1 MSVARGSV
9 IADRFEVT
17 GDVGAHANARA
28 WARKGWMRF
37 EEADLWLR
45 GRDLRTGAPVLFE
58 LRRGAHVW
66 DHDLAAEAAAR
77 RVAALALPGVV
88 PVLHVGEVVVYAEPP
103 PDRPRGDC
111 TAAEAAALAVEAC
124 AIAAALHAGGV
135 AGLSFHARNLRVVG
149 AGADRRIAW
158 LVPGALGIGWLAMS
172 QRDEA
177 VRKAANQLWRLDQ
190 VARDVWGLVDFFV
203 TLQPDGARLPDAIAV
218 LHREPERCAGLDV
231 AALAAFF
238 VLLAPALAVR
248 VAALPR
254 VAAVPPI
261 PLDYD
266 LVIRDGEA
274 LLARADRYERKYYTL
289 QLAAAYHQR
298 ACRAWAAGDRAA
310 ALPDA
315 ERAVELDPVWLSYA
329 TTRALALEAAGR
341 RDEARSVIA
350 AALAAAPPPLRP
362 VQTMW
367 EMRRQQNSPTAADLA
382 RAHAT
387 SGLLALRAGDADAAV
402 ASLRAALDLDETAA
416 HAHALGAALYAA
428 GDIAAA
434 AVAEA
439 RSVELEP
446 GNARYRWALAGS
458 LRKLG
463 RAAEARAHAEA
474 AIAAEPDDA
483 VHRERFAKLFG

>member
-9 IADRFEVT
+9 VADRFEVT
-17 GDVGAHANARA
+17 GDVEAHVTARA

-45 GRDLRTGAPVLFE
+45 GRDLHTGAPVLVE
-58 LRRGAHVW
+58 LRRGAHIW
-66 DHDLAAEAAAR
+66 DQDLAAEAVAR

-88 PVLHVGEVVVYAEPP
+88 PVLHVGGVVVYAEPP

-111 TAAEAAALAVEAC
+111 TTVEAAALAVEAC
-124 AIAAALHAGGV
+124 AITAALHAGGV
-135 AGLSFHARNLRVVG
+135 AGLCFDPRNLRVVG
-149 AGADRRIAW
+149 EGTDRRIAW
-158 LVPGALGIGWLAMS
+158 LVPGAPDIEWLEMG

-177 VRKAANQLWRLDQ
+177 VREARSQMRRLDH

-203 TLQPDGARLPDAIAV
+203 TLQPDGAHLPDAIAV
-218 LHREPERCAGLDV
+218 LHRAPERCAGLAV
-231 AALAAFF
+231 AALAASF
-238 VLLAPALAVR
+238 VPLVPALAVR

-266 LVIRDGEA
+266 LVIREGEA
-274 LLARADRYERKYYTL
+274 LLAGAGRHERRYYTL
-289 QLAAAYHQR
+289 HLAAAYHQR
-298 ACRAWAAGDRAA
+298 VCRAWAAGDRAA

-315 ERAVELDPVWLSYA
+315 ERAVDLDPAWLRYA
-329 TTRALALEAAGR
+329 TTRTLALDAAGR

-350 AALAAAPPPLRP
+350 AALAASPPPLRP
-362 VQTMW
+362 VQTM
-367 EMRRQQNSPTAADLA
+367 RDLLRQRDSPTAADLA

-387 SGLLALRAGDADAAV
+387 SGMLALRAGDADAAA

-416 HAHALGAALYAA
+416 HAHAFGAALYAA
-428 GDIAAA
+428 GDIASAA
-434 AVAEA
+434 IAEA

-446 GNARYRWALAGS
+446 ENARYRWALVGS

-463 RAAEARAHAEA
+463 RDAEARAHAEA
-474 AIAAEPDDA
+474 AIAAEPDNA
-483 VHRERFAKLFG
+483 VHREQLAALFG